1 MLPSCCTITSPWMCL
16 VVVPCLKQCG
26 PPEFSA
32 TLPPMVQ
39 AFWLEGSGA

>member
-1 MLPSCCTITSPWMCL
+1 L
-16 VVVPCLKQCG
+16 VVTPYFSVCG